1 MANLLRITDLS
12 TTELEQMVHLAE
24 SIKADLKS
32 GGTNTSLSGKTLG
45 MIFQK
50 PSTRTRLSFEVGMA
64 QMGGRALYIRDE
76 EIGLGVRES
85 IADVARVVSR
95 YVDCIMIR
103 AKKHNDIEDLA
114 KHATVPVI
122 NGLSDQAHPCQA
134 LADVLTI
141 REQCTSKAPKVVF
154 VGDGNN
160 VFVSLANA
168 CIMLGYDVVLAAP
181 KGYQIEVPGAA
192 FIENPQEAVKDADII
207 YTDVWTSMGQEDERD
222 ARLAA
227 FHGYQV
233 NESLMALAKP
243 TAKFLHCLPAHR
255 GEEVSNGVMEGAQS
269 VVFDQAENRMH
280 AQKAVLAR
288 LIGGI

>member
-1 MANLLRITDLS
+1 MADLLRITDLS
-12 TTELEQMVHLAE
+12 KDALEQMIQSAI
-24 SIKADLKS
+24 SIKADLKA
-32 GGTNTSLSGKTLG
+32 GKPNISLRGKTLG

-64 QMGGRALYIRDE
+64 QLGGRALYIRDE

-103 AKKHNDIEDLA
+103 AKKHEDIEDLA
-114 KHATVPVI
+114 KFATVPVI

-134 LADVLTI
+134 LADILTI
-141 REQCTSKAPKVVF
+141 KEQCEAETPKVVF

-160 VFVSLANA
+160 VYASLANA
-168 CIMLGYDVVLAAP
+168 GLRLGYEMVLAAP
-181 KGYQIEVPGAA
+181 KGYHIHVPGAK
-192 FIENPQEAVKDADII
+192 IVEDPMQAVKDADII
-207 YTDVWTSMGQEDERD
+207 YTDVWTSMGQEDER
-222 ARLAA
+222 AERLAA
-227 FHGYQV
+227 FQGYQV
-233 NESLMALAKP
+233 NETLMAQAKP
-243 TAKFLHCLPAHR
+243 TAKFMHCLPAHR
-255 GEEVSNGVMEGAQS
+255 GEEVSNEVMEGACS

-280 AQKAVLAR
+280 AQKAVLAQ